1 MEHEELFELIG
12 ELNTLIE
19 ADENDNGSYFI
30 LKTPGWEGLW
40 GIEFPSMEL
49 WDENYIEGHDDR
61 VGILNGLSSKLHEAM
76 KALTIAKNAVEK
88 AYGVSISSVK
98 TLNYPIQRNTK
109 FTKKGLVTGI
119 KSGYKKAIV
128 QLADG
133 ESIDFYN
140 NL

>member
-1 MEHEELFELIG
+1 MSILIKPIITEKATSDSELY
-12 ELNTLIE
+12 NRYT
-19 ADENDNGSYFI
+19 FI
-30 LKTPGWEGLW
+30 VD
-40 GIEFPSMEL
+40 SRA
-49 WDENYIEGHDDR
+49 N
-61 VGILNGLSSKLHEAM
+61 KLEI
-76 KALTIAKNAVEK
+76 KGAVES

-128 QLADG
+128 QVAEG